1 MTVDE
6 TAVAVDQ
13 VQVTGSAVPSGR
25 LAGCLGAGE
34 VWVHGMPVVS
44 LWDGRVLGV
53 EVLARWRTPD
63 GRVLAPAEFLPR
75 VDEAGLWED
84 LDHTV
89 LRAALDAGRDLPVGV
104 GIGVNLSAAS
114 LSRPDLAEWLLG
126 ALHEAGVDPGRL
138 HLELTETSVL
148 HVDARVTAAMQE
160 VADAGVRWWVDDFG
174 TGYSS
179 ISHLRDLPIT
189 GMKLDRSFTAGITD
203 RSTRNARLALGLA
216 GLAAGLG
223 LDTIA
228 EGVGT
233 PQQAQLLAEQGW
245 QMGQG
250 HFFGAALEMT
260 LLRRW
265 I

>member
-1 MTVDE
+1 LHQT
-6 TAVAVDQ
+6 T
-13 VQVTGSAVPSGR
+13 R
-25 LAGCLGAGE
+25 LPEILGAGALD
-34 VWVHGMPVVS
+34 VHVMPVVS
-44 LWDGRVLGV
+44 LVDGTVLGV
-53 EVLARWRTPD
+53 EALARWRTPE
-63 GRVLAPAEFLPR
+63 GRVLLPAQFLPR
-75 VDEAGLWED
+75 VDEAGLWSD
-84 LDHTV
+84 LDRAV
-89 LRAALDAGRDLPVGV
+89 LPKALRAGALLPEGV

-114 LSRPDLAEWLLG
+114 RSRPDLSDWLLG
-126 ALHEAGVDPGRL
+126 ELDAAGVAPGRL

-148 HVDARVTAAMQE
+148 RVDARVTSAME
-160 VADAGVRWWVDDFG
+160 TVAEAGVSWWVDDFG

-203 RSTRNARLALGLA
+203 RRTRNARLALGLA

-228 EGVGT
+228 EGVET

-250 HFFGAALEMT
+250 LLFGAAGEMPLGSGT
-260 LLRRW
+260 
-265 I
+265 

>member
-1 MTVDE
+1 MTVGE
-6 TAVAVDQ
+6 TAMAVDQ
-13 VQVTGSAVPSGR
+13 KQVTGSVAQSDR
-25 LAGCLGAGE
+25 LAGRLGAGE
-34 VWVHGMPVVS
+34 VGVQGMPVVS
-44 LWDGRVLGV
+44 LWDGRVVGL

-63 GRVLAPAEFLPR
+63 GRVLVPAEFLPR
-75 VDEAGLWED
+75 IDEAGLWAD
-84 LDHTV
+84 LDDAV
-89 LRAALDAGRDLPVGV
+89 VVQALRAGAGLPVDV

-114 LSRPDLAEWLLG
+114 LARPDLADWLLG

-148 HVDARVTAAMQE
+148 HVDARVTAAMDE
-160 VADAGVRWWVDDFG
+160 VAEAGVRWWVDDFG

-223 LDTIA
+223 LDTVA
-228 EGVGT
+228 EGVET

-250 HFFGAALEMT
+250 WLFGSAADMSALD
-260 LLRRW
+260 LS
-265 I
+265 

>member
-6 TAVAVDQ
+6 TAPAAGTDR
-13 VQVTGSAVPSGR
+13 SRCPSVPADR
-25 LAGCLGAGE
+25 LVGCLGAGE
-34 VWVHGMPVVS
+34 VWVQGMPVVS

-53 EVLARWRTPD
+53 EMLARWRTPD
-63 GRVLAPAEFLPR
+63 GRVLLPAQFLPR

-84 LDHTV
+84 LDHAV
-89 LRAALDAGRDLPVGV
+89 LTQGLQAGAALPAAV

-114 LSRPDLAEWLLG
+114 LYRPDLADWLRG
-126 ALHEAGVDPGRL
+126 EMDTAGILPNRL

-148 HVDARVTAAMQE
+148 RVDARVTAAMQE

-203 RSTRNARLALGLA
+203 RKTRNARLALGLA

-228 EGVGT
+228 EGVET
-233 PQQAQLLAEQGW
+233 RQQAQLLAEQGW

-250 HFFGAALEMT
+250 LLFGAAGDVTT
-260 LLRRW
+260 LDLA
-265 I
+265 

>member
-1 MTVDE
+1 VTVDE
-6 TAVAVDQ
+6 TATAAGTDRLRSP
-13 VQVTGSAVPSGR
+13 SAPADR
-25 LAGCLGAGE
+25 LAGCLGGGE

-63 GRVLAPAEFLPR
+63 GRVLQPAQFLPR
-75 VDEAGLWED
+75 VDEARLWAD

-89 LRAALDAGRDLPVGV
+89 LKAALDAGRDLPVGV

-114 LSRPDLAEWLLG
+114 LSCADLADWLLG
-126 ALHEAGVDPGRL
+126 ALHEAGVDPDRL

-148 HVDARVTAAMQE
+148 HVGARVTAAMQE
-160 VADAGVRWWVDDFG
+160 VAEAGVRWWVDDFG

-228 EGVGT
+228 EGVET

-260 LLRRW
+260 LLRSW

>member
-6 TAVAVDQ
+6 TAIAAHEDRF
-13 VQVTGSAVPSGR
+13 AEPSEQCRR
-25 LAGCLGAGE
+25 LAGCLGAGKLD
-34 VWVHGMPVVS
+34 VHGMPVVS
-44 LWDGRVLGV
+44 LWDGRALGI
-53 EVLARWRTPD
+53 EVLARWRMVG
-63 GRVLAPAEFLPR
+63 GRVLFPAEFLPR
-75 VDEAGLWED
+75 VDEAGLWAD
-84 LDHTV
+84 LDHAV
-89 LRAALDAGRDLPVGV
+89 LGRALQAGAMLPEGAA
-104 GIGVNLSAAS
+104 IGVNLSAVS
-114 LSRPDLAEWLLG
+114 LSRLDLAEWLLSELDSVG
-126 ALHEAGVDPGRL
+126 IDPGRL

-148 HVDARVTAAMQE
+148 HVDARVTAAMVE

-203 RSTRNARLALGLA
+203 SRTRNARLALGLA

-228 EGVGT
+228 EGVET
-233 PQQAQLLAEQGW
+233 PQQAQMLAEQGW

-250 HFFGAALEMT
+250 LLFGAAAEMSA
-260 LLRRW
+260 LSLA
-265 I
+265 

>member
-1 MTVDE
+1 VTVDE

-13 VQVTGSAVPSGR
+13 VQVTGSALPSDR

-44 LWDGRVLGV
+44 LWDGRVVGI
-53 EVLARWRTPD
+53 EVLARWRTRD
-63 GRVLAPAEFLPR
+63 GRVLVPAQFLPR
-75 VDEAGLWED
+75 VDEAGLWSD
-84 LDHTV
+84 LDRAV
-89 LRAALDAGRDLPVGV
+89 LAKALRVGALLPEVV
-104 GIGVNLSAAS
+104 GIGVNLSAES
-114 LSRPDLAEWLLG
+114 LSRPDLADWLLG
-126 ALHEAGVDPGRL
+126 ELDAAGMAPGRL

-148 HVDARVTAAMQE
+148 RVDARVTAAMQE
-160 VADAGVRWWVDDFG
+160 VADSGVRWWVDDFG

-179 ISHLRDLPIT
+179 ISHLRDLPIS

-203 RSTRNARLALGLA
+203 GRTRNARLALGLA

-228 EGVGT
+228 EGVET

-250 HFFGAALEMT
+250 LLFGAAGELPLGSGT
-260 LLRRW
+260 
-265 I
+265 

>member
-1 MTVDE
+1 M
-6 TAVAVDQ
+6 
-13 VQVTGSAVPSGR
+13 
-25 LAGCLGAGE
+25 
-34 VWVHGMPVVS
+34 
-44 LWDGRVLGV
+44 

-63 GRVLAPAEFLPR
+63 GRLLLPTEFLPR
-75 VDEAGLWED
+75 VDEASLWTD
-84 LDHTV
+84 LDQAV
-89 LRAALDAGRDLPVGV
+89 LTAALQAGAALPIGV

-114 LSRPDLAEWLLG
+114 LSRPDLADWLLG
-126 ALHEAGVDPGRL
+126 ELDAAGVDPGRL

-160 VADAGVRWWVDDFG
+160 VADSGVRWWVDDFG

-223 LDTIA
+223 LDTVA
-228 EGVGT
+228 EGVET
-233 PQQAQLLAEQGW
+233 RQQAQLLAEQGW

-250 HFFGAALEMT
+250 WLFGAAAALPA
-260 LLRRW
+260 LDLA
-265 I
+265 

>member
-1 MTVDE
+1 VTIEE
-6 TAVAVDQ
+6 TATAAHQDRFM
-13 VQVTGSAVPSGR
+13 GSPEQSLR
-25 LAGCLGAGE
+25 LAGCLGGGQLQ
-34 VWVHGMPVVS
+34 VQGMPVVS
-44 LWDGRVLGV
+44 FWDGRVLGI
-53 EVLARWRTPD
+53 EVLARCHTPE
-63 GRVLAPAEFLPR
+63 GRVLLPAEFLPR
-75 VDEAGLWED
+75 VEGAGLWAD
-84 LDHTV
+84 LDHAV
-89 LRAALDAGRDLPVGV
+89 LVQALQAGAALPEGV
-104 GIGVNLSAAS
+104 GIGVNLTAAS
-114 LSRPDLAEWLLG
+114 LSRPDLAGWLLG
-126 ALHEAGVDPGRL
+126 ELNTAGMTPGRL

-148 HVDARVTAAMQE
+148 QVDARVTGAMQE

-203 RSTRNARLALGLA
+203 RTTRNARLALGLA

-228 EGVGT
+228 EGVET

-250 HFFGAALEMT
+250 LLFGAAADVSALE
-260 LLRRW
+260 LA
-265 I
+265 